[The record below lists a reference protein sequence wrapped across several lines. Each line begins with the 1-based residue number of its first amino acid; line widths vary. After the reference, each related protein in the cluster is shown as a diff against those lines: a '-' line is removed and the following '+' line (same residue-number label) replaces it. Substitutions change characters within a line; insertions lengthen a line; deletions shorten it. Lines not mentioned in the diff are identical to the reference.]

1 MRKAGKLNDF
11 VQVHRNQVDFLRVP
25 FLGRVT
31 GYDVRSLLCGLL
43 VIAVWVLPRGELT
56 VGQGHRPLALVA
68 VFLAVLA
75 GYGGVLAGGGHTGE
89 GFVQE
94 GVEGFA
100 VLCVLVDVAHCP
112 FACLGAGLHVLNFKP
127 LS

>member
-11 VQVHRNQVDFLRVP
+11 VQVHRNQVDFFRVP
-25 FLGRVT
+25 FLRRVT
-31 GYDVRSLLCGLL
+31 SYDVRSMQCVLF
-43 VIAVWVLPRGELT
+43 VIAVWVLPRGERT
-56 VGQGHRPLALVA
+56 RGQGHRPLALVA

-75 GYGGVLAGGGHTGE
+75 GYAGVLAGGGHTGE

-94 GVEGFA
+94 GVEAFA
-100 VLCVLVDVAHCP
+100 VICVFVDVAHRP